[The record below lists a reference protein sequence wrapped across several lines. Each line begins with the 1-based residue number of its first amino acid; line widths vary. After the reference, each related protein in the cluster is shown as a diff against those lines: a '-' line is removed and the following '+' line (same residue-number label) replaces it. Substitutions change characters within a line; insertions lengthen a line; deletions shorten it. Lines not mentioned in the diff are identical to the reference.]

1 MSEGKLDRR
10 GFLAGAAGLTGVAL
24 SVGAWKPVFAMEA
37 ASAGV
42 VRDLVPAVQKVGHI
56 SFTLDGAPAGFLSF
70 AVGGNATSD
79 VIEQKVEGE
88 LFTRKHIAGV
98 KYEDITINFG
108 TGMSKGFY
116 DWIKSSFSG
125 KTTPHSGAVG
135 AADVNFKVFQ
145 TMDFRNALITEIGFP
160 ALDAASKDAAK
171 MTLKFQPEFT
181 RISTKVGGTIG
192 SVPHVQEKWLVSN
205 FKLTINGLNTSF
217 VSKVDAINVKLDFAA
232 GETTRLNQ
240 LVGINIPNLK
250 IRIAEA
256 HAQDFVSWHEDFVI
270 NGNNSPENEKIGSLS
285 FLSNDLKTEFF
296 RLDFSGLGIF
306 ALDPDPLTR
315 DNTIRHTT
323 AQLYCDKSIFNFK
336 I

>member
-1 MSEGKLDRR
+1 VSGSKIDRR
-10 GFLAGAAGLTGVAL
+10 GFLAGAAGITGVAL
-24 SVGAWKPVFAMEA
+24 SVGAWKPVFAMES
-37 ASAGV
+37 ASAGL
-42 VRDLVPAVQKVGHI
+42 VRDLVPAVQRVGHI
-56 SFTLDGAPAGFLSF
+56 SFTLDSAPAGFLSF
-70 AVGGNATSD
+70 ADGGNATSD
-79 VIEQKVEGE
+79 VVEQKVVGE
-88 LFTRKHIAGV
+88 LNTRKHIAGV
-98 KYEDITINFG
+98 KYEDVTINFG

-125 KTTPHSGAVG
+125 KLTPHSGAVA
-135 AADVNFKVFQ
+135 AADMNFKVFQ
-145 TMDFRNALITEIGFP
+145 TMEFRNALITEIGFP

-181 RISTKVGGTIG
+181 RISTKAGGTLG
-192 SVPHVQEKWLVSN
+192 PAPHLQEKWLVSN
-205 FKLTINGLNTSF
+205 FKLTINGMNTSF

-232 GETTRLNQ
+232 GEATRLNQ

-270 NGNNSPENEKIGSLS
+270 KGNNSTENEKIGSLS

-296 RLDFSGLGIF
+296 RLDLSGLGIF
-306 ALDPDPLTR
+306 ALDPDPLMIA
-315 DNTIRHTT
+315 NTIRQTT
-323 AQLYCDKSIFNFK
+323 AQLYCDKMIFSAK

>member
-1 MSEGKLDRR
+1 VSESKLDRR

-24 SVGAWKPVFAMEA
+24 SVGAWKPVFAMEST
-37 ASAGV
+37 SAGV
-42 VRDLVPAVQKVGHI
+42 VRDLVPAVQKVGEI
-56 SFTLDGAPAGFLSF
+56 SFTLDSAPAGFLSF

-125 KTTPHSGAVG
+125 QATPHSGAIA
-135 AADVNFKVFQ
+135 AADINFKVFQ
-145 TMDFRNALITEIGFP
+145 KMEFRNALITEIGFP

-181 RISTKVGGTIG
+181 RMTKVGGTVG
-192 SVPHVQEKWLVSN
+192 AAPHVQQKWLVSN
-205 FKLTINGLNTSF
+205 FKLTINGLNTNY
-217 VSKVDAINVKLDFAA
+217 VSKVDAINVKLEYAAA
-232 GETTRLNQ
+232 GETRFDQ
-240 LVGINIPNLK
+240 LVGINIPNMK

-256 HAQDFVSWHEDFVI
+256 HAQDFVAWHEDFVI
-270 NGNNSPENEKIGSLS
+270 NGNNSTENEKIGSLS
-285 FLSNDLKTEFF
+285 FLSTDLKTEFF

-306 ALDPDPLTR
+306 ALDPDPLMRT
-315 DNTIRHTT
+315 DTIRQTT
-323 AQLYCDKSIFNFK
+323 AQLYCDKSIFSAK